1 MPVIQLRHAKHAK
14 IANSRKF
21 LMALRC
27 HPPIAR
33 PPWGKHGFP
42 FNKATFSWD
51 ILRPTFGYERFRG
64 DMQQAASLV
73 ERPRCCQRQNFA
85 TITPKAKAR
94 TFPKQ
99 SLFCGDQMFGV
110 AKFGNVLHVSLGSG
124 NSHSQTR
131 IMGATT
137 LEVGDA
143 IMTLLPTKKLY
154 CARALFGMLQRESSD
169 KISQSPTP
177 RAAFWAKISVSLPSN
192 A

>member
-1 MPVIQLRHAKHAK
+1 MPVTHLRHAKHAK
-14 IANSRKF
+14 IANSRMF

-51 ILRPTFGYERFRG
+51 ILRTFGYERFRR

-73 ERPRCCQRQNFA
+73 ERPRAVNAKILQPSLQKQKHAPFPNNHFSAAIKCLASRNLAMFYMFLWARA
-85 TITPKAKAR
+85 TRTAKL
-94 TFPKQ
+94 
-99 SLFCGDQMFGV
+99 S
-110 AKFGNVLHVSLGSG
+110 
-124 NSHSQTR
+124 

-137 LEVGDA
+137 LEVGHA

-154 CARALFGMLQRESSD
+154 CACALFGMLQRESSE